1 MAGQH
6 ARRGLGLRLT
16 ALFAAAYVGLAGGIA
31 LDRAAASRPELTDW
45 VPGAFRQNSLASAG
59 ERLILAGNPMQAL
72 PLAERLIAHDPLAP
86 QAPGLLG
93 TARLAR
99 GDAAGAINAFRLSAK
114 LGWRDAATQVF
125 WFDAAVRAQN
135 YDLAAVRFGA
145 IARQWPYA
153 GAIDQIS
160 ARLESNPRGF
170 DMLAQQIAN
179 GEKWAIAY
187 ATPQAFLP
195 IDRLAGRA
203 RVLVAAGAIG
213 GRLGCGAIA
222 PLVGTLQDRRQA
234 LAGELWV
241 RQCERAAAPGSLADG
256 GFEAQPVLPP
266 LTAFDWQFPGNG
278 ALDAAVVADGEAG
291 KVLRLHSSAASMVP
305 VALQRLIL
313 APGYYSVSWRETE
326 PGPSRIAASLGCSAE
341 LGAAN
346 PQPGSGTAGRRA
358 AMVLASGG
366 CEAPLLQLWLKPGA
380 GAVTI
385 DDVAIERR

>member
-6 ARRGLGLRLT
+6 ARRGLGLGLT
-16 ALFAAAYVGLAGGIA
+16 ALFTAAYVGLAGGIA
-31 LDRAAASRPELTDW
+31 LDRAAASRPELANW
-45 VPGAFRQNSLASAG
+45 VPGVFRQNSLASAG

-72 PLAERLIAHDPLAP
+72 PLAEHLIVHDPLAP

-99 GDAAGAINAFRLSAK
+99 GDAAGANSAFRLSAK

-125 WFDAAVRAQN
+125 WFDAAVRTQN

-160 ARLESNPRGF
+160 AQLESNPRGF
-170 DMLAQQIAN
+170 AMLAQQIAS

-203 RVLVAAGAIG
+203 KVLVAAGAIG
-213 GRLGCGAIA
+213 GKLGCGAIA

-241 RQCERAAAPGSLADG
+241 RQCERAAPPGSLADG
-256 GFEAQPVLPP
+256 GFEAQTVTPP

-278 ALDAAVVADGEAG
+278 ALDAAVIADGKAG
-291 KVLRLHSSAASMVP
+291 NVLRLRSSAASMVP
-305 VALQRLIL
+305 VAMQRLIL
-313 APGYYSVSWRETE
+313 APGNYSVSWREA
-326 PGPSRIAASLGCSAE
+326 GSDPSQIAASLSCSAD
-341 LGAAN
+341 LSSAN
-346 PQPGSGTAGRRA
+346 PQQGSGMAGRRA
-358 AMVLASGG
+358 AVLLASGE
-366 CEAPLLQLWLKPGA
+366 CEAPLLQLWLKPGTDE
-380 GAVTI
+380 VTI
-385 DDVAIERR
+385 DDVTIERR